1 VSASAAKPQGLQ
13 QGPLS
18 SHSVHICVDMQ
29 RLFAEDTEWKTP
41 WMVRVRP
48 NVVRLVQTHPEHT
61 IFTRFI
67 PAAYPGDGEG
77 VWRRYW
83 QRWASMTLQR
93 WPEGMTDLVP
103 ELARF
108 SPPALTIDKRVYSP
122 WLDPALETELKRRNT
137 DTLIVTGG
145 ETDVCV
151 LATVLGAVDRG
162 YRVVIVADAICS
174 SADETHDA
182 SMALYANRYAQQV
195 ETARTAEVCAA
206 WARRD

>member
-1 VSASAAKPQGLQ
+1 MSASAAKTEGLQ
-13 QGPLS
+13 HGPLS
-18 SHSVHICVDMQ
+18 PHSVHLCVDMQ
-29 RLFAEDTEWKTP
+29 RLFAEDTEWQTP
-41 WMVRVRP
+41 WMERVLP
-48 NVVRLVQTHPEHT
+48 NVVRLVETHQDKT

-83 QRWASMTLQR
+83 QRWASMTLER
-93 WPEGMTDLVP
+93 LPEGMTNLVP

-108 SPPALTIDKRVYSP
+108 SPPAPTIDKRVYSP
-122 WLDPALETELKRRNT
+122 WVDSALEAELKRRNT
-137 DTLIVTGG
+137 DTLIITGG

-174 SADETHDA
+174 SSDETHDA
-182 SMALYANRYAQQV
+182 SMAVYANRYAQQV
-195 ETARTAEVCAA
+195 ETVRASDVCAA
-206 WARRD
+206 RARRD